1 MIIFKWLTRV
11 LLVLMITL
19 ILIIRCEKEKPVAGT
34 AFPATKVMS
43 IIIDDSG
50 VVWAGT
56 EVGIISYWKGKWTAY
71 GDNKGLPVGMVNDIT
86 LRKNTNSSEILLGG
100 INGVSIATLNQNLI
114 TSAISYTSSSSALL
128 DNEVVAVQMD
138 AQGSGWFATPKG
150 LSVLNGSKWYSETG
164 WGDLVETPA
173 TSLGAKSDGWIFT
186 GTKGR
191 GVARFK
197 YDQSI
202 DGITGASYYNTDW
215 TGLPSDTILS
225 VYVDQ
230 NNKQWFGTPN
240 GVAFHSEWE
249 TKIGWTVYSVTDGL
263 VNNRVQSITGDNKG
277 TIWFG
282 TPVGISS
289 FDGTNWKKYTT
300 DDGLVNPCVNDIAI
314 DPSGIVWFATNGG
327 ISTFNGT
334 SWKNFIK
341 E

>member
-71 GDNKGLPVGMVNDIT
+71 GDNKGLPVGMVNDIA
-86 LRKNTNSSEILLGG
+86 LRKNTNSYEILLGG
-100 INGVSIATLNQNLI
+100 VNGASVATLNQNLI
-114 TSAISYTSSSSALL
+114 GLAISYTSSSSALL

-197 YDQSI
+197 YDPGI

-263 VNNRVQSITGDNKG
+263 VNNRFSQ
-277 TIWFG
+277 
-282 TPVGISS
+282 
-289 FDGTNWKKYTT
+289 
-300 DDGLVNPCVNDIAI
+300 
-314 DPSGIVWFATNGG
+314 
-327 ISTFNGT
+327 
-334 SWKNFIK
+334 
-341 E
+341 